1 MPALKTLWSRE
12 IRDAR
17 SLTRYV
23 ARTTA
28 LSAGLALALDV
39 VNQLVFFAGWEGALR
54 SWLVT
59 VLVAGGIALA
69 ASRSIRRAQLA
80 LWRAKA
86 EVEHL
91 SRTDPLT
98 GLLNRRALFADLD
111 PVVDTMTLVI
121 ADLDHFKRVNDTHG
135 HLVGDEVIRTV
146 SGLLDRHLGDL
157 GRVGRLGGE
166 EFAFL
171 SSAVPLP
178 LLMARLHAL
187 RDALEATPMAMDRVT
202 VTVSAGVAVRRR
214 HQSFEALYAAADRA
228 LYAAKASGRN
238 RIVVDDAEDGGVAPK
253 DEPVLAARASL
264 PHAALRAV
272 LRRIGLSNGVAM
284 RQGPGAERLE
294 GGAQRVSQWRDGV
307 FDADRCRGQDGPRHE
322 PVPFQ
327 PLEGIGQ
334 SLVGDAVEPPLDG
347 VEARRFRAQNGQ
359 DHDRPLV
366 GDLVQHGANA
376 GHVGESALGQRLE
389 VGIVRHI

>member
-17 SLTRYV
+17 SLARYV
-23 ARTTA
+23 ARTTV

-39 VNQLVFFAGWEGALR
+39 ANQLVFFAGWESALR

-69 ASRSIRRAQLA
+69 ASRSIGRAQLA

-98 GLLNRRALFADLD
+98 GLLNRRALFADLG

-146 SGLLDRHLGDL
+146 SALLGRHLGDL

-178 LLMARLHAL
+178 LVMERLQAL
-187 RDALEATPMAMDRVT
+187 RDAIEATPMAMDRVT
-202 VTVSAGVAVRRR
+202 VTVSAGVAIRRQ
-214 HQSFEALYAAADRA
+214 HQTFEALYAAADRA

-238 RIVVDDAEDGGVAPK
+238 RIVVDAAEDG
-253 DEPVLAARASL
+253 AA
-264 PHAALRAV
+264 
-272 LRRIGLSNGVAM
+272 
-284 RQGPGAERLE
+284 
-294 GGAQRVSQWRDGV
+294 
-307 FDADRCRGQDGPRHE
+307 
-322 PVPFQ
+322 
-327 PLEGIGQ
+327 
-334 SLVGDAVEPPLDG
+334 AVE
-347 VEARRFRAQNGQ
+347 
-359 DHDRPLV
+359 DRS
-366 GDLVQHGANA
+366 QAA
-376 GHVGESALGQRLE
+376 
-389 VGIVRHI
+389 